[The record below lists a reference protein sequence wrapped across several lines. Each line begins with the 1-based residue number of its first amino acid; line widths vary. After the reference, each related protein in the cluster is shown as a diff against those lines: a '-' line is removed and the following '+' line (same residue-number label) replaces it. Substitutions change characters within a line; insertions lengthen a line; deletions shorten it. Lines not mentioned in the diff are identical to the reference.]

1 MHSDPGRETRLRL
14 LMVGAREQRAT
25 AEPTPKPTRKGHPDV
40 GTKHCP
46 SPWGIAGQDAGG
58 TKGSLPTHG
67 LLHQNLQTF

>member
-14 LMVGAREQRAT
+14 LMEGAREQRAT

-58 TKGSLPTHG
+58 MKGSLPTHG